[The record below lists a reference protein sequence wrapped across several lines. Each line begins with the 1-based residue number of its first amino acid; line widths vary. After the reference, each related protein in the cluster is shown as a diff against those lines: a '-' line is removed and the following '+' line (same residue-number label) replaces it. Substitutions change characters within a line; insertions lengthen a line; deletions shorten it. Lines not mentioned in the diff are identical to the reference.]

1 MMVITTAY
9 EERFSGVAKMK
20 RPEKNTFST
29 ERTLSLSLANIVAEL
44 LAAGIRR
51 VKTETT

>member
-1 MMVITTAY
+1 MKMVITTAY

-20 RPEKNTFST
+20 RPEKNTFSS
-29 ERTLSLSLANIVAEL
+29 ERTLSLANIVAEL